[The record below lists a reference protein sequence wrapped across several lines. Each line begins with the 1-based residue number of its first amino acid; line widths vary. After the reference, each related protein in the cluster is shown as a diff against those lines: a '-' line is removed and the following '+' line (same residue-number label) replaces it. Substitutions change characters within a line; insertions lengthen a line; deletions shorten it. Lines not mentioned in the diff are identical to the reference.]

1 MSLDF
6 NSTTPYDQLVEK
18 WNPVLE
24 HRDLGSIGDLH
35 KKRVTAV
42 LLENQVKAM
51 REERASGNLFE
62 ATMGPVGMGGNFTS
76 GQVGAAGNFAG
87 YDPVL
92 ISLVRRAMP
101 NVVAYD
107 IAGVQPMT
115 APTGLIFAMRAR
127 YGNDSGG
134 YTQGVE
140 ALFDEPWAKF
150 SGACG
155 SVGNLPTYGFT
166 AGLSYTALLSGST
179 AAGINPFS
187 TTTFGA
193 PGATRN
199 TAMFNQFRGML
210 TSSAEG
216 LGGSTGLDFRE
227 MAFSIERLAVQAR
240 SRALKAEYTTE
251 LAQDLRAIH
260 GLDAEAELANILS
273 VEIMNEINR
282 EILRAMYHIAKTGCQ
297 QNDLLYTENSGGGGV
312 YDLLKD
318 SDGRWSAE
326 RFRGL
331 MFQIERE
338 ANQIAKDTR
347 RGKGNFIV
355 CSADVASALAMGGFL
370 NLSPALNVDMQVDDT
385 GNVFAGV
392 LNNKFKV
399 YIDPFVANNVNFVT
413 VGYKGTSPYDAGFF
427 YCPYVPLQMVRAVG
441 QDTFQPKIGF
451 KTRYGLVANPFAQG
465 RDAFTATQLGNDGLV
480 ASTNAYFRLF
490 AVKNLHGN
498 TA

>member
-6 NSTTPYDQLVEK
+6 NQSTPADLLVEK
-18 WNPVLE
+18 WSPVLD
-24 HRDLGSIGDLH
+24 HDSLPQINDAH
-35 KKRVTAV
+35 KRRVTAV
-42 LLENQVKAM
+42 LLENQIKAM
-51 REERASGNLFE
+51 QEEKATGAMSLFE
-62 ATMGPVGMGGNFTS
+62 TTMGPVGVGGNFTT

-87 YDPVL
+87 YDPVM

-107 IAGVQPMT
+107 IAGVQPMS

-127 YGNDSGG
+127 YGNDSGA
-134 YTQGVE
+134 YTGGTE

-150 SGACG
+150 SGVSG
-155 SVGNLPTYGFT
+155 
-166 AGLSYTALLSGST
+166 GST
-179 AAGINPFS
+179 GPSYANLLLGSSAGISFGSIGTTGLVRSTNDVFS
-187 TTTFGA
+187 
-193 PGATRN
+193 
-199 TAMFNQFRGML
+199 QFRGML
-210 TSSAEG
+210 TSTAET
-216 LGGSTGLDFRE
+216 LGADGSRSDFRE
-227 MAFSIERLAVQAR
+227 MAFSIERVAVQAR

-251 LAQDLRAIH
+251 LAQDLRAVH

-282 EILRAMYHIAKTGCQ
+282 EILRAMYYVAKTGCQ
-297 QNDLLYTENSGGGGV
+297 NNDLAAVEIANGGGGV
-312 YDLLKD
+312 YDLIAD

-326 RFRGL
+326 RYRGL

-451 KTRYGLVANPFAQG
+451 KTRYGLVANPFAGG
-465 RDAFTATQLGNDGLV
+465 RNSTFSGDNDGLQ

>member
-6 NSTTPYDQLVEK
+6 NQSTPADFLVEK
-18 WNPVLE
+18 WSPVLD
-24 HRDLGSIGDLH
+24 HDSLPQINDAH
-35 KKRVTAV
+35 KRRVTAI
-42 LLENQVKAM
+42 LLENQIKAM
-51 REERASGNLFE
+51 QEEKATGAMNLFE
-62 ATMGPVGMGGNFTS
+62 ATMGPIGMGGNFIN

-87 YDPVL
+87 YDPVM

-107 IAGVQPMT
+107 IAGVQPMS

-127 YGNDSGG
+127 YGNDSSG
-134 YTQGVE
+134 YTLGAE
-140 ALFDEPWAKF
+140 ALFDEPWAKLSGICGASGPNTASYLTGSGGILQGHTLGVF
-150 SGACG
+150 SGW
-155 SVGNLPTYGFT
+155 T
-166 AGLSYTALLSGST
+166 GLASNRPDT
-179 AAGINPFS
+179 FS
-187 TTTFGA
+187 
-193 PGATRN
+193 
-199 TAMFNQFRGML
+199 QFRGML
-210 TSSAEG
+210 TSTAET
-216 LGGSTGLDFRE
+216 LGQSPATSDFRE
-227 MAFSIERLAVQAR
+227 MAFSIERVAVQAR

-251 LAQDLRAIH
+251 LAQDLRAVH

-282 EILRAMYHIAKTGCQ
+282 EILRAMYYVAKAGCQ
-297 QNDLLYTENSGGGGV
+297 NNDLGTAGA
-312 YDLLKD
+312 YDLVND

-451 KTRYGLVANPFAQG
+451 KTRYGLVANPFAGG
-465 RDAFTATQLGNDGLV
+465 RNSTFSASRDDGLES
-480 ASTNAYFRLF
+480 ATNAYFRLF
-490 AVKNLHGN
+490 AVTNLHGN

>member
-1 MSLDF
+1 MSFDF
-6 NSTTPYDQLVEK
+6 NNTTPYDNLVEK
-18 WNPVLE
+18 WSPVLD
-24 HRDLGSIGDLH
+24 HKDLQSITDLH

-51 REERASGNLFE
+51 REEKASQNLFE
-62 ATMGPVGMGGNFTS
+62 NTMGPIGIGGNFQA

-107 IAGVQPMT
+107 IAGVQPMS

-127 YGNDSGG
+127 YGNDTANG
-134 YTQGVE
+134 YTGGDE

-150 SGACG
+150 SGICG
-155 SVGNLPTYGFT
+155 
-166 AGLSYTALLSGST
+166 ASG
-179 AAGINPFS
+179 
-187 TTTFGA
+187 
-193 PGATRN
+193 PGAANYGAILTGHTNGVLSTLGSEGYTYLNSRPD
-199 TAMFNQFRGML
+199 TFTQFRGML
-210 TSSAEG
+210 TSTAEN
-216 LGGSTGLDFRE
+216 LGKDGAVADFRE
-227 MAFSIERLAVQAR
+227 MAFSIERVAVQAR

-251 LAQDLRAIH
+251 LAQDLRAVH

-282 EILRAMYHIAKTGCQ
+282 EILRAMYYVAKTGCRQ
-297 QNDLLYTENSGGGGV
+297 SDLAGYASDTTKGGI
-312 YDLLKD
+312 YDLVLD

-338 ANQIAKDTR
+338 ANVIAKDTR

-399 YIDPFVANNVNFVT
+399 YIDPFVSNNINFVT

-451 KTRYGLVANPFAQG
+451 KTRYGLVANPFAGG
-465 RDAFTATQLGNDGLV
+465 RSSTFGSGKPEDGLE
-480 ASTNAYFRLF
+480 ANTNSYYRLF

-498 TA
+498 TV